1 MKYTGDAN
9 ARYVLPA
16 MQNMHDAI
24 VSANLQGQI
33 KVSTAIDTTLCTD
46 NPQSIDLN
54 CALFTSPEVVVQDG
68 QYGYQNLFDAL
79 LDALYAA
86 LEKAGAP
93 NLNIAVSESGWSSE
107 GGNAATVGNA
117 GTFYRNLINHVKQ
130 GTPRRSGRAL
140 ETYLFAMFD
149 ENLKAAG
156 IEQHFGLFLPDR
168 QPKYHLTFG

>member
-1 MKYTGDAN
+1 MKYTLGDAN
-9 ARYVLPA
+9 TRYVLPA

-24 VSANLQGQI
+24 VSANLQD
-33 KVSTAIDTTLCTD
+33 VLT

-107 GGNAATVGNA
+107 GGNAAAVGNA

-130 GTPRRSGRAL
+130 GTPRRSGRAI
-140 ETYLFAMFD
+140 ET
-149 ENLKAAG
+149 
-156 IEQHFGLFLPDR
+156 
-168 QPKYHLTFG
+168 